1 MIKLDKMICDF
12 HFAGRIL
19 PLLALMIQ
27 IVMLRRSTHQELR
40 GVPLANSQIET
51 EALNPTAREERI
63 LPIAK

>member
-19 PLLALMIQ
+19 PLLALMMQ
-27 IVMLRRSTHQELR
+27 IVMLRRPTHQELR
-40 GVPLANSQIET
+40 GFPLANSQIET
-51 EALNPTAREERI
+51 EALNPAAREELI